1 MQENSIEDQ
10 AQQLWQSFDENHQEL
25 FWDAYGPLLLQ
36 LKETQESRVQY
47 LKEGI
52 VTQPL
57 FVVDV
62 SKDTLGVNFLLWL
75 GLVKIFLR
83 KYIWALLIV
92 GSVIAYIGHLYF
104 KTTQSNTSVK
114 KEQWLYASFNNKEK
128 RMFDYMM
135 DRKPKLQGF
144 ENRGKKLEYV
154 MYKFSL
160 IDWSKTPINLTS
172 ETKPI
177 YELFEPGD
185 RNIMYIEKSGRF
197 YKVLQV
203 LNKYYIQVR
212 SGKMEKIN
220 LDDYQLYYAKLSLSY
235 LNNPVIVRKS
245 IYRGNVFRDSWRVL
259 NTSTKFY
266 HEVPNAYY
274 IENGTRKGI
283 TNRTLIEVE
292 LSVY

>member
-144 ENRGKKLEYV
+144 ENRGKKLEY
-154 MYKFSL
+154 
-160 IDWSKTPINLTS
+160 
-172 ETKPI
+172 
-177 YELFEPGD
+177 
-185 RNIMYIEKSGRF
+185 
-197 YKVLQV
+197 
-203 LNKYYIQVR
+203 
-212 SGKMEKIN
+212 
-220 LDDYQLYYAKLSLSY
+220 SY
-235 LNNPVIVRKS
+235 NFV
-245 IYRGNVFRDSWRVL
+245 
-259 NTSTKFY
+259 
-266 HEVPNAYY
+266 
-274 IENGTRKGI
+274 
-283 TNRTLIEVE
+283 
-292 LSVY
+292 